1 MEAPDT
7 SENTLSAALSYAM
20 QGMPVFPCKPDKSP
34 ATPNG
39 FYDSTIDEE
48 QLRAWWENRPD
59 ALIGLRTGKPSG
71 FFVLD
76 VDNGEVGRASLSQLE
91 VKHGPLPE
99 TYTVSTPG
107 NQSKGKKP
115 GEQLYFRYPEDAEKV
130 KSSVSELGANLDV
143 RGDGGYV
150 IAPPSRGYG
159 VVHGSPDDV
168 AEAPGWLVELV
179 RDDSP
184 AQVKDLGEDIPEG
197 RRNASLTSLAGSMRL
212 RGASTTAILAALNE
226 ENQVKCKPPLPWPE
240 VATIARSVGRYAPGS
255 LARTDTGNAERL
267 VGRHGHDLK
276 HVYGLGWFVW
286 AGTHWE
292 RDETGAVERRAKD
305 TVRSIH
311 EEAARV
317 ADDDE
322 RKELAKW
329 AMASE
334 SASRLRAM
342 ISLAKSEP
350 GIPLRVEDLDA
361 DPWLLNCENGTVD
374 LRTGELKEHN
384 REDLITKVA
393 PVEYDPQAEAPT
405 WEAFLARALP
415 DESVREF
422 VQRAVGYSLTGV
434 VKEKVLPFLY
444 GPKDTGK
451 TTFVETIMGLLGDG
465 YAQPAAPDLLLA
477 KGGNS
482 HPTEL
487 ADLLGKR
494 FVATV
499 EVQQGRRLAESLI
512 KQLTGGDRIKA
523 RFMRE
528 DFFTFRP
535 THKIWFAANHRPV
548 VRGTDDAIW
557 GRIKLVPFEVQ
568 IPESEQDKGL
578 PEKLQAEAGG
588 ILAWAVQG
596 CLEWQRRGNLGEPE
610 GVQAAT
616 REYQEEM
623 DPLADFFDEQLRFDP
638 EAWTSKK
645 DLQQSYKG
653 WCEQAGQKQLD
664 WNIVADRLKELGCVR
679 KRRHGRHG
687 WLGVG
692 LREVTFQDDED
703 EEEPGPRPDTRRC
716 PRCPPVPRRAVWTE
730 TTGRKIPYKVRVGH
744 Q

>member
-1 MEAPDT
+1 MMTEEA
-7 SENTLSAALSYAM
+7 NNVNGIMLAAALQYA
-20 QGMPVFPCKPDKSP
+20 QRSMPVFPCKQDKSP

-39 FYDSTIDEE
+39 FYGAATDEAQIRRWWSQQPDS
-48 QLRAWWENRPD
+48 L
-59 ALIGLRTGKPSG
+59 LGLSTGEASG
-71 FFVLD
+71 LFVLD
-76 VDNGEVGRASLSQLE
+76 VDNGEEGRASLAKLE
-91 VKHGPLPE
+91 TEHGPLPE
-99 TYTVSTPG
+99 TYAVSTPG
-107 NQSKGKKP
+107 NRSKGKAP
-115 GEQLYFRYPEDAEKV
+115 GEQLYFRYPEGVEKV
-130 KSSVSELGANLDV
+130 KSTVSVLGANLDV

-159 VVHGSPDDV
+159 VVHGGLDGV
-168 AEAPGWLVELV
+168 AEAPRWLVELV
-179 RDDSP
+179 RDDRP
-184 AQVKDLGEDIPEG
+184 VQTQDLGEDIPEG
-197 RRNASLTSLAGSMRL
+197 RRNASLTILAGGMRL

-226 ENQVKCKPPLPWPE
+226 ENQVKCKPPLPWHE
-240 VATIARSVGRYAPGS
+240 VVAIARSVGRYAPES

-286 AGTHWE
+286 TGTHWQ

-329 AMASE
+329 AIASE
-334 SASRLRAM
+334 SATRIRAM
-342 ISLAKSEP
+342 ISLARSEP
-350 GIPLRVEDLDA
+350 GIPLRVEDLDG

-374 LRTGELKEHN
+374 LSTGELREHR
-384 REDLITKVA
+384 RENLITKVA
-393 PVEYDPQAEAPT
+393 PVEYDPDAGAPT
-405 WEAFLARALP
+405 WEAFLERALP

-451 TTFVETIMGLLGDG
+451 TTFVESIMNVLGDG

-477 KGGNS
+477 KGGSN
-482 HPTEL
+482 HPTEV

-499 EVQQGRRLAESLI
+499 EVQQGRKLAESLV

-535 THKIWFAANHRPV
+535 THKIWFAANHRPM

-568 IPESEQDKGL
+568 IPEDEQDKGL
-578 PEKLQAEAGG
+578 PEKLQAEASG
-588 ILAWAVQG
+588 ILAWAVRG
-596 CLEWQRRGNLGEPE
+596 CLEWQRQGSLGEPE
-610 GVQAAT
+610 EVRAAT

-623 DPLADFFDEQLRFDP
+623 DPLADFFDERCRLDP
-638 EAWTSKK
+638 DSWISKR
-645 DLQQSYKG
+645 DLQRSYKE
-653 WCEQAGQKQLD
+653 WCEATNQKHL
-664 WNIVADRLKELGCVR
+664 E
-679 KRRHGRHG
+679 
-687 WLGVG
+687 
-692 LREVTFQDDED
+692 
-703 EEEPGPRPDTRRC
+703 
-716 PRCPPVPRRAVWTE
+716 
-730 TTGRKIPYKVRVGH
+730 
-744 Q
+744 